1 MVAVEVREG
10 RVTVPPL
17 LYAAIGIMELG
28 LHTHAE
34 GPPEGVVSVVERE
47 VEYNGQRE

>member
-1 MVAVEVREG
+1 MVVVEVREG
-10 RVTVPPL
+10 RVSVPPL

-34 GPPEGVVSVVERE
+34 GPPEGMVGVVECE
-47 VEYNGQRE
+47 VEYNDQRE